1 MRIDRT
7 YRYDGDVARVL
18 AIICSPALYQEA
30 AVRSRALAYDV
41 DVSEADGATDIVL
54 RRSLPADQVP
64 SFAQGFVGDTVDVVE
79 STRWGRLENGRA
91 EGVFDV
97 SIDRTPV
104 RFHGT
109 MILST
114 PGGVEGMPGVE
125 QRIDG
130 ELKAGVPLLG
140 RRIEESIAP
149 LIGHQLDV
157 LAEIVGT
164 TLAQAG

>member
-7 YRYDGDVARVL
+7 YRYDGDVAGVL
-18 AIICSPALYQEA
+18 AIIRGPELYQEA
-30 AVRSRALAYDV
+30 AIRSRSLSYDV
-41 DVSEADGATDIVL
+41 DVSEADGSTTIVL
-54 RRSLPADQVP
+54 RRSLPTDQVP
-64 SFAQGFVGDTVDVVE
+64 SFAQGFVGETVDVVE
-79 STRWGRLENGRA
+79 STRWAPLHDGRA
-91 EGVFDV
+91 DGVFDV
-97 SIDRTPV
+97 SIERTPV

-109 MILST
+109 MTLAAPSGI
-114 PGGVEGMPGVE
+114 EGMPGVE
-125 QRIDG
+125 QRIGG

-164 TLAQAG
+164 RLAQAD

>member
-18 AIICSPALYQEA
+18 AIICSPALYEEA
-30 AVRSRALAYDV
+30 AVRSRALSYDV
-41 DVSEADGATDIVL
+41 DVSEVDASTSIVL
-54 RRSLPADQVP
+54 RRSLPTDQVP
-64 SFAQGFVGDTVDVVE
+64 SFAQGFVGETVDVVE
-79 STRWGRLENGRA
+79 STRWGRVENGHVD
-91 EGVFDV
+91 GVFDV

-109 MILST
+109 MSLTT
-114 PGGVEGMPGVE
+114 PGGVEGLPGAE
-125 QRIDG
+125 QRISG

-164 TLAQAG
+164 TLARPV